1 MITHTIRGMF
11 WLVLSFP
18 CLRAEP
24 ERGLSRFEFAETH
37 MGSQFKLILYSADE
51 STARRASRAAFAR
64 IAALDATLSDYQPE
78 SELMRLC
85 ARAGGPPVPVSKDM
99 FDVLDRSR
107 AMYERSGGAFDVTT
121 APVGRL
127 WRRARR
133 DRKLPDPELL
143 ARARA
148 LVGSDQMRLDPT
160 ARTVQLLKPGMKID
174 LGAIAKGYA
183 ADEALA
189 VLRQHGITRALV
201 AGSGDIVVGDPPPDA
216 AGWTIGIAPLDAP
229 DAAPRKFLLVKNGAV
244 STSGDAAR
252 FVAIG
257 GRRYSHIIDPK
268 TGLGMVEHCSVTV
281 VARDGATADALDTT
295 VYILGPQKG
304 LPLVE
309 SLGAAAYI
317 VRDQAQGVQVF
328 ESHRIKEFLTTRPK
342 SATEPTTLRP

>member
-1 MITHTIRGMF
+1 MIARRIRGLF
-11 WLVLSFP
+11 WVILTSP
-18 CLRAEP
+18 CLGGESEGGP
-24 ERGLSRFEFAETH
+24 SRFEFAETS
-37 MGSQFKLILYSADE
+37 MGSRFKIVLYCADGPA
-51 STARRASRAAFAR
+51 ARSASRAAFAR
-64 IAALDATLSDYQPE
+64 IAALDATFSDYQPE
-78 SELMRLC
+78 SELMRIC
-85 ARAGGPPVPVSKDM
+85 ARAGGPPVPVGKDL

-107 AMYERSGGAFDVTT
+107 AMYERSGGAFDVTI

-133 DRKLPDPELL
+133 DRKLPDPERL

-148 LVGSDQMRLDPT
+148 LVGSDRMRLDPT
-160 ARTVQLLKPGMKID
+160 ARTVQLLEPGMRID

-189 VLRQHGITRALV
+189 ALRRHGITRALV

-229 DAAPRKFLLVKNGAV
+229 EAAPRKFLLVKNAAV
-244 STSGDAAR
+244 STAGDSAR
-252 FVAIG
+252 FVEIG

-295 VYILGPQKG
+295 VYILGPEEG

-317 VRDQAQGVQVF
+317 VRDRGQGVQVF
-328 ESHRIKEFLTTRPK
+328 GSRRIKEFLTTRPK
-342 SATEPTTLRP
+342 SATEPTILRP